1 MNTSDRG
8 GMGLKKHRKSGKAS
22 KSPRFRLLRELDLR
36 KAEKETKRPKAE
48 MIDASEFKSLF
59 EDK

>member
-36 KAEKETKRPKAE
+36 KAEKEKPKAE

-59 EDK
+59 ENK

>member
-1 MNTSDRG
+1 MNTSDSG

-36 KAEKETKRPKAE
+36 KAEKN
-48 MIDASEFKSLF
+48 
-59 EDK
+59 